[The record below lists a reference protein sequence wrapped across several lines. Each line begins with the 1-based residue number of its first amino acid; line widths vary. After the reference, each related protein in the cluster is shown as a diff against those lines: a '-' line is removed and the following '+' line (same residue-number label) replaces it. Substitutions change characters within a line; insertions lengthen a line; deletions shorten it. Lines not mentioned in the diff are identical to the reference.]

1 MLDWREEEAR
11 NETVFRDMNEWTAE
25 VNDARLGVDRL
36 IDSYLCECSNR
47 RCSDPINL
55 TRSEYEAVRAVSV
68 QFAIALDHAN
78 PETDRVVSESPRSA
92 TVEKFYGNGARIAR
106 ESDPRR

>member
-1 MLDWREEEAR
+1 MPDWRDEEAR

-25 VNDARLGVDRL
+25 ANDARLGVDRL

-68 QFAIALDHAN
+68 QFAIALDHEN
-78 PETDRVVSESPRSA
+78 PEIDRVVEEHGRFT
-92 TVEKFYGNGARIAR
+92 TVEKLKGPAARIAHA
-106 ESDPRR
+106 SDPRR